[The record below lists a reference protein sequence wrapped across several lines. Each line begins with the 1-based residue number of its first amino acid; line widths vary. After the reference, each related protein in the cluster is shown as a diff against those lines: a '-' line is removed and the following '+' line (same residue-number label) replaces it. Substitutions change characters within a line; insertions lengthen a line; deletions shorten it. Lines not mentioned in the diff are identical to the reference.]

1 VAREINR
8 LTTRK
13 IQAITEAGWYLDG
26 EGLYLAVEPSG
37 SKRWVLR
44 YRLPGRRREMG
55 LGSFAVVPL
64 AKARELAAAAR
75 AQIQEGIDPIAE
87 KTKAKAEPAA
97 PVLFS
102 DVAVTYMTDREKTWR
117 NAAHRKQWR
126 TSLEV
131 DGAKIWN
138 MPVAAVGTD
147 DVLAVLRPIWHEK
160 AESAR
165 RLRGRMFSMIF
176 QDPMTS
182 LNPII
187 TIGKQI
193 TSIILKHQDCTEAEA
208 RQRALELMHKVG
220 IPNAAARFDDYPFQY
235 SGGMRQRIVIAIAL
249 SCQPKILICD
259 EPTTALDVTIQ
270 AQILQLIKD
279 LQKEF
284 QYTIVFITHDLGVV
298 ANVADRVAV
307 LYAGQII
314 ELGTVREVFY
324 DPKHPY
330 TWALLSSL
338 PQLAQKNT
346 KLYSITGTP
355 PSLYNQIVGD
365 AFAPRNPYCLKID
378 TLEEPPLF
386 QVSET
391 HFAKTWLLD
400 PRSPKIEKPEGIQN
414 IHEKLMEEFNIE
426 GGADRESRKSK

>member
-165 RLRGRMFSMIF
+165 RLRGRIERILDAARVGRHRSGENPAQWRGHLDVLLPQSKRLQRGHHKAMPYAEVPAFYAGIAAGLQSHSCLALQFTILTAARSGETRGMTWDEVDMAGAIWTVPALRMKGNRVHRVPLTARALAILAQARDGSPRDGGFVFPARNGKPLSDMALAMFLRR
-176 QDPMTS
+176 
-182 LNPII
+182 LNDEGF
-187 TIGKQI
+187 TVHGFR
-193 TSIILKHQDCTEAEA
+193 SSFRDWVTEETDFAGDLAEA
-208 RQRALELMHKVG
+208 ALAHLVGDETERAYRRGDALEKRRHLMDAW
-220 IPNAAARFDDYPFQY
+220 AAF
-235 SGGMRQRIVIAIAL
+235 
-249 SCQPKILICD
+249 
-259 EPTTALDVTIQ
+259 
-270 AQILQLIKD
+270 
-279 LQKEF
+279 
-284 QYTIVFITHDLGVV
+284 V
-298 ANVADRVAV
+298 AGD
-307 LYAGQII
+307 GST
-314 ELGTVREVFY
+314 E
-324 DPKHPY
+324 
-330 TWALLSSL
+330 S
-338 PQLAQKNT
+338 KN
-346 KLYSITGTP
+346 
-355 PSLYNQIVGD
+355 
-365 AFAPRNPYCLKID
+365 R
-378 TLEEPPLF
+378 
-386 QVSET
+386 
-391 HFAKTWLLD
+391 
-400 PRSPKIEKPEGIQN
+400 
-414 IHEKLMEEFNIE
+414 
-426 GGADRESRKSK
+426 